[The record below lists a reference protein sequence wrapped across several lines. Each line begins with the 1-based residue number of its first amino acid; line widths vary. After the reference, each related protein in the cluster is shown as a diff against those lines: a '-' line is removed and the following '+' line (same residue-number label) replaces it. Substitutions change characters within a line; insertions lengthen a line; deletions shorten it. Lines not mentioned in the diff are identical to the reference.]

1 MILVGW
7 KWELEQ
13 KGIAANHENILSD
26 IQARDKMDSERA
38 TSPLVQAEDA
48 ILLDTTN
55 LNAEKAFQAALGLI
69 KPANLV

>member
-1 MILVGW
+1 
-7 KWELEQ
+7 
-13 KGIAANHENILSD
+13 
-26 IQARDKMDSERA
+26 MDSERA